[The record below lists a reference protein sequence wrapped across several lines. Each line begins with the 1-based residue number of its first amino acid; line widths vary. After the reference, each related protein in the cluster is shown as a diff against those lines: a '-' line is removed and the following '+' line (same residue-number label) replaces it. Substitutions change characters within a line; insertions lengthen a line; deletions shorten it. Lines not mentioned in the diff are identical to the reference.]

1 MEFSRRSRRVSRAF
15 NPVSPISAAAAARS
29 FAQLEADENDDAVQ
43 FCAGDKSEP
52 AVYEQVDSTGG
63 DAHVRRQ
70 LSPTDPPPAKV
81 Y

>member
-52 AVYEQVDSTGG
+52 ACGLRAG
-63 DAHVRRQ
+63 RLNWWRRRTRTQ
-70 LSPTDPPPAKV
+70 TALA